1 MHQESAGR
9 FVNEGRKKYNLKKVF
24 PFFSSSILMSLH
36 SFQFKKKIT
45 YLVIMS
51 CVSDMF
57 LTNRSWTHS
66 AYLIFFRSFLMI
78 ITERKVRQTF
88 GPVAQLSKDRLINVP
103 KQLPSF
109 VPREVDGPQVYCRS
123 THFNHVLPHE
133 GK

>member
-1 MHQESAGR
+1 
-9 FVNEGRKKYNLKKVF
+9 
-24 PFFSSSILMSLH
+24 
-36 SFQFKKKIT
+36 
-45 YLVIMS
+45 MS

-66 AYLIFFRSFLMI
+66 TYLIFFRSFLMI

-109 VPREVDGPQVYCRS
+109 VPREVDGPQVYRRS